1 MSEDE
6 VELAK
11 QAKRIEELNG
21 EIIKKDMTIQKLTN
35 ENTTL
40 QFEIKKAQLSI
51 NSPGRVVSSISSMIK
66 NESNMAQ
73 LSKEK
78 AELKETNQK
87 LLLML
92 SEKEIEIT
100 SLKSLYEKK
109 ISQLNNEICSLT
121 AKMNDLKS
129 DIDDQQNQIDI
140 KEKTIANIEENKD
153 IIAKHNLL
161 QVEYEQLKQ
170 NFEKQIEINSLSETK
185 LTQLT
190 NQIAT
195 LNASLSKIETEFNQL
210 ITNKTITCSSM
221 EDLSCYTTLSENLR
235 NTIMTLED
243 DKAKMESKYIAQI
256 KKNRSDYKSLEDKYL
271 ESYQKITELENE
283 ISSHQNDF
291 MSGTLELNKE
301 MTAMKTTISTLNKQK
316 DDLNRRIND
325 MADSNDKLMSE
336 FKNLQEMMMK
346 MREKDDVDITLIEE
360 RYIVMENMLN
370 MEKSDLITENRTL
383 LNRLKLIEKNNN
395 CVDLLLDDDNSYKH
409 EIKILSEENKLL
421 QRKMKEMENTMD
433 GYEKIAEEN
442 RVNIEEI
449 KSMKNSIIE
458 SNAHYDK
465 VIDELNKKIN
475 TISTEL
481 VEARKRTSVL
491 RSSQCYSSRD
501 MNSVVRYANEIEELK
516 NELEEE
522 KKKHYNEM
530 KKAEEDIAKI
540 KTQLAEDT
548 FKKDDEIIKLKN
560 TNKKYY
566 TILVDKGLIKK

>member
-1 MSEDE
+1 
-6 VELAK
+6 
-11 QAKRIEELNG
+11 
-21 EIIKKDMTIQKLTN
+21 
-35 ENTTL
+35 
-40 QFEIKKAQLSI
+40 
-51 NSPGRVVSSISSMIK
+51 
-66 NESNMAQ
+66 
-73 LSKEK
+73 
-78 AELKETNQK
+78 
-87 LLLML
+87 
-92 SEKEIEIT
+92 
-100 SLKSLYEKK
+100 
-109 ISQLNNEICSLT
+109 
-121 AKMNDLKS
+121 
-129 DIDDQQNQIDI
+129 
-140 KEKTIANIEENKD
+140 
-153 IIAKHNLL
+153 
-161 QVEYEQLKQ
+161 
-170 NFEKQIEINSLSETK
+170 
-185 LTQLT
+185 
-190 NQIAT
+190 
-195 LNASLSKIETEFNQL
+195 
-210 ITNKTITCSSM
+210 
-221 EDLSCYTTLSENLR
+221 
-235 NTIMTLED
+235 
-243 DKAKMESKYIAQI
+243 
-256 KKNRSDYKSLEDKYL
+256 
-271 ESYQKITELENE
+271 
-283 ISSHQNDF
+283 

-383 LNRLKLIEKNNN
+383 LNRIKLIEKNNN

-540 KTQLAEDT
+540 KMQLAEDT

>member
-6 VELAK
+6 VMLAK

-21 EIIKKDMTIQKLTN
+21 EIIKKDTTIKQLTN

-51 NSPGRVVSSISSMIK
+51 NSPGRVVSSISSTVK
-66 NESNMAQ
+66 TDSTTSQ

-78 AELKETNQK
+78 AELKESNQK

-100 SLKSLYEKK
+100 SLKSSYEKK
-109 ISQLNNEICSLT
+109 ISLLNNEICSLT

-161 QVEYEQLKQ
+161 RVEYDQLKQ
-170 NFEKQIEINSLSETK
+170 NLEKQIELNTLSESK
-185 LTQLT
+185 ITQLT
-190 NQIAT
+190 NQNAT
-195 LNASLSKIETEFNQL
+195 LNASIAKIETEFNQL
-210 ITNKTITCSSM
+210 ISNKTITCTSM
-221 EDLSCYTTLSENLR
+221 EDLSCYMTLSENLR
-235 NTIMTLED
+235 NTIMNLDD
-243 DKAKMESKYIAQI
+243 DKAKMEAKYIAQI
-256 KKNRSDYKSLEDKYL
+256 KKNRSDYKILEDKYL
-271 ESYQKITELENE
+271 ESYQKITELEKDIAN
-283 ISSHQNDF
+283 HQDDF
-291 MSGTLELNKE
+291 TSGTLELNKE
-301 MTAMKTTISTLNKQK
+301 MTAMKNTISTLNRQK

-325 MADSNDKLMSE
+325 MVEGNDKLMNE
-336 FKNLQEMMMK
+336 FKNLQETMMK

-395 CVDLLLDDDNSYKH
+395 CVDLLLDEDNSYKH
-409 EIKILSEENKLL
+409 EIKILGEENKLL
-421 QRKMKEMENTMD
+421 QRKMKEMENTME
-433 GYEKIAEEN
+433 GYEKIVEEN
-442 RVNIEEI
+442 RINIEEI

-465 VIDELNKKIN
+465 IIDELNKKVN

-481 VEARKRTSVL
+481 VEARKRTSML
-491 RSSQCYSSRD
+491 RSSQCFSSRS
-501 MNSVVRYANEIEELK
+501 MSSIVNYTNEIEELK
-516 NELEEE
+516 NTLEEE
-522 KKKHYNEM
+522 KKKHYDEM
-530 KKAEEDIAKI
+530 KRAEEEIAKI
-540 KTQLAEDT
+540 KMQLAEDS

-560 TNKKYY
+560 TNRKYY